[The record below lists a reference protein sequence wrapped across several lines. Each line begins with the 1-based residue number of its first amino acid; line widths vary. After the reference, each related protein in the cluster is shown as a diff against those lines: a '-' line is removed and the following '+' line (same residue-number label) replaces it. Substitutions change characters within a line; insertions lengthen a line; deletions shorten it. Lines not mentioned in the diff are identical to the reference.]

1 MEREEEILLKSLDWK
16 GKGLI
21 RSAFDAETN
30 SNFHQDSADGNC
42 IFYQYASAILCLH
55 IFFIFGYA
63 SFPLIQVTATCIK
76 CIWGN
81 NLIDELSKDR
91 KKEGSLRFY
100 KPKFRYIFCD
110 MDGKIAVKHTLQ
122 ILLGFFIQILIDS
135 CIIQRNIAE
144 QQKSNFFYN
153 CQCFERGVIQ
163 GCENCD
169 SYWKSKINISIVCQG
184 LMLIWIIYSISD
196 NTYQSLVSATAMYL
210 DLFSHINIDI
220 HTVENM
226 F

>member
-1 MEREEEILLKSLDWK
+1 MNCQKTGRKKAVLD
-16 GKGLI
+16 
-21 RSAFDAETN
+21 FTN
-30 SNFHQDSADGNC
+30 QS
-42 IFYQYASAILCLH
+42 SAISSVIWMVRLQQSTL
-55 IFFIFGYA
+55 FIY
-63 SFPLIQVTATCIK
+63 
-76 CIWGN
+76 
-81 NLIDELSKDR
+81 
-91 KKEGSLRFY
+91 SLVFY
-100 KPKFRYIFCD
+100 LDFNR
-110 MDGKIAVKHTLQ
+110 
-122 ILLGFFIQILIDS
+122 LLYY
-135 CIIQRNIAE
+135 IQRNIAE

-153 CQCFERGVIQ
+153 CQCFERGDIQ